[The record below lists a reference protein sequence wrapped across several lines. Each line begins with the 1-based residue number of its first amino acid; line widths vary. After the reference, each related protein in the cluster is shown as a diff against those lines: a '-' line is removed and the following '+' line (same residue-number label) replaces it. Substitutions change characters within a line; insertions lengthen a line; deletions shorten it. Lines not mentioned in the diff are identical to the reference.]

1 MIQVVILLQVVRKH
15 YDHFATREALLRIK
29 FGRSEITLDIPVD
42 GLVTKNGWTITPLT
56 YPTVRMKLR
65 LPSFTVTVGSILQN
79 LESMLT
85 KFRGIN

>member
-1 MIQVVILLQVVRKH
+1 MIPLQVVRKH
-15 YDHFATREALLRIK
+15 YDHIATREALLRIK

-65 LPSFTVTVGSILQN
+65 VPGFTVTVGSILQN

-85 KFRGIN
+85 KFRGIS